1 MPVPVDYTLLTYV
14 FKVNTSP
21 KEMTTSIAVLDI
33 SVGGPR
39 SVLDMATD
47 GYTAM
52 HDTNAPGAAG
62 HMIDEYS
69 LESCVAAFGTSTG
82 DLVAQFVSH
91 TQGTVSDSPITSNCA
106 LLVRKNT
113 ALGGRRNRGRFFA
126 PPSLL
131 NEGAVDPSGNISSGP
146 LASLQT
152 LWTNFFNLLATADLE
167 PQLFHQGSSPPAPT
181 PVTSFT
187 VDSLIATQRRRM
199 RS

>member
-1 MPVPVDYTLLTYV
+1 MPVPVGYTELTWV

-21 KEMTTSIAVLDI
+21 KEMTTSLAVLDI

-39 SVLDMATD
+39 SVADMASD
-47 GYTAM
+47 GYTEM
-52 HDTNAPGAAG
+52 HDTNRPGAPGQ
-62 HMIDEYS
+62 MIDEYS
-69 LESCVAAFGTSTG
+69 LESCVAAFGTSSG

-91 TQGTVSDSPITSNCA
+91 SQGTVSDSPITSNCA

-126 PPSLL
+126 PPTLL
-131 NEGAVDPSGNISSGP
+131 NEGAVDASGNISSGP

-152 LWTNFFNLLATADLE
+152 LWTNLFNGLASADLE
-167 PQLFHQGSSPPAPT
+167 PQLFHQGAFAPSPT

>member
-1 MPVPVDYTLLTYV
+1 MPVPVDYTELTYL

-21 KEMTTSIAVLDI
+21 RIMTTAIGVLDI

-39 SVLDMATD
+39 SVSDMADD
-47 GYTAM
+47 GYSAM
-52 HDTNAPGAAG
+52 AASNNPGAVG
-62 HMIDEYS
+62 QMIDEYS
-69 LESCVAAFGTSTG
+69 FEGCVAAFGTSGG
-82 DLVAQFVSH
+82 DLVAQHLQH

-126 PPSLL
+126 PPTLL
-131 NEGAVDPSGNISSGP
+131 NEGAVDASGNISSSP

-152 LWTNFFNLLATADLE
+152 LWTNLFNGLATADLE
-167 PQLFHQGSSPPAPT
+167 PQLFHQGAGAPAPT